1 VTLFV
6 FLIACGDAA
15 TPVDAGSTDAS
26 SDATFDA
33 PIGDASSGDAG
44 PAIRACSI
52 RIRADGMV
60 DDSCDG
66 DLICI
71 CPDDA
76 PECTETGRC
85 NVAFGLRYLVG
96 IPSADYPR
104 TRASGVPWDADGAP
118 DPYVRLLV
126 DGMPA
131 GMTPVLTNTT
141 GPRWM
146 PPAAFYVTAEL
157 DTEFRLEAWD
167 ADAPADELAFACGR
181 AVTSAYVL
189 RRRVLSCSDALGTI
203 GAAILPMP
211 E

>member
-1 VTLFV
+1 MSLVL
-6 FLIACGDAA
+6 LLLACGDEAMPA
-15 TPVDAGSTDAS
+15 DAGSSDAS
-26 SDATFDA
+26 SDATADA
-33 PIGDASSGDAG
+33 RASDAASGDAG

-52 RIRADGMV
+52 RIRPDGMV

-71 CPDDA
+71 CPDNA

-104 TRASGVPWDADGAP
+104 NRASGEPWDADGDP

-126 DGMPA
+126 DDVPA
-131 GMTPVLTNTT
+131 GETPVRMNTT
-141 GPRWM
+141 APRWT
-146 PPAAFYVTAEL
+146 PPVAIYVTAGL
-157 DTEFRLEAWD
+157 DTVFRLEAWD

-181 AVTSAYVL
+181 AVTSAFVL